1 MDDEEVDFLK
11 DQVKRLSEQLQK
23 YRNVTAES
31 VGDEQGVLDGDTPVA
46 PWLTDKSLL
55 SPLIAEYD
63 QQFQALLEEKEILR
77 GELDKLRP
85 ELRRLMDENKK
96 LVGDMKERLENQLD
110 TDMDD
115 EGGFQPVTDQEQV
128 MSNLNM
134 QVETSLQEKEA
145 AMERWREAEM
155 EIDRLQKELQNE
167 KDSHQ
172 WRIVEDQATRMQ
184 SEYQESVA
192 VLNRE
197 IEELQLDSREAKHEL
212 EKAIS
217 ELKELKKENKD
228 FEQKLQWK
236 DQDIA
241 DIIMKE
247 GMSDSHIREMKRL
260 LDESNHKLSQ
270 VNRELEE
277 TKTDKAG
284 LEARIKE
291 AQKRYGDMEQR
302 ELDAV
307 AQVRDAVQM
316 VEKAMMEKEQAEI
329 DLKQRE
335 EEADSLQ
342 EAISKLINEAGL
354 KTRQEVDLVRNQC
367 NERITK
373 LTQELNNLEM
383 EGADLKEQVTRAIRD
398 KRNVEA
404 ELEKFHHDQKVSGAK
419 DKASFEDMNR
429 RAIAAERSR
438 DDLEVKVENQ
448 HSALK
453 KAEMNNQ
460 QITTQTEVQLAQL
473 KERMSGMEQEFE
485 FLNDDRMRLQNDN
498 DDLKKRM
505 LAAEKEKESAL
516 RKCQKEMTIFEH
528 EQQQKLQEYETRL
541 QCSEDASR
549 STVGELR
556 NLLTGQQRMCARWK
570 EECQSITEKFEQ
582 KIKDVRSELSHVK
595 KRNDELTSL
604 LRESQEKTLEA
615 ERMITD
621 YAKNIRRMEE
631 RVRDSESRASEASKQ
646 LARHSMRER
655 KMQNERKSLLLEL
668 NTSTRSVRNNDLLV
682 GGLSSSPKSKL
693 QDTSYLNGSLN
704 KDDPLSDR

>member
-31 VGDEQGVLDGDTPVA
+31 VGDEQGALDGDAPVA

-284 LEARIKE
+284 LEARIKRHR
-291 AQKRYGDMEQR
+291 KDMVIWNR
-302 ELDAV
+302 E
-307 AQVRDAVQM
+307 
-316 VEKAMMEKEQAEI
+316 
-329 DLKQRE
+329 
-335 EEADSLQ
+335 
-342 EAISKLINEAGL
+342 N
-354 KTRQEVDLVRNQC
+354 
-367 NERITK
+367 
-373 LTQELNNLEM
+373 
-383 EGADLKEQVTRAIRD
+383 
-398 KRNVEA
+398 
-404 ELEKFHHDQKVSGAK
+404 
-419 DKASFEDMNR
+419 
-429 RAIAAERSR
+429 
-438 DDLEVKVENQ
+438 
-448 HSALK
+448 
-453 KAEMNNQ
+453 
-460 QITTQTEVQLAQL
+460 
-473 KERMSGMEQEFE
+473 
-485 FLNDDRMRLQNDN
+485 
-498 DDLKKRM
+498 
-505 LAAEKEKESAL
+505 
-516 RKCQKEMTIFEH
+516 
-528 EQQQKLQEYETRL
+528 
-541 QCSEDASR
+541 
-549 STVGELR
+549 
-556 NLLTGQQRMCARWK
+556 
-570 EECQSITEKFEQ
+570 
-582 KIKDVRSELSHVK
+582 
-595 KRNDELTSL
+595 
-604 LRESQEKTLEA
+604 
-615 ERMITD
+615 
-621 YAKNIRRMEE
+621 
-631 RVRDSESRASEASKQ
+631 
-646 LARHSMRER
+646 
-655 KMQNERKSLLLEL
+655 
-668 NTSTRSVRNNDLLV
+668 
-682 GGLSSSPKSKL
+682 
-693 QDTSYLNGSLN
+693 
-704 KDDPLSDR
+704 